1 MTVPDQSEPPVFK
14 LHNGFEVYPMPMF
27 VTFETT
33 DVNAVAQ
40 WYQAALGFG
49 LMFKAPDI
57 GGQPMLVHLRRRKY
71 QDVLIRP
78 AAPARSFDAASGLS
92 ICFQAGEEIGQL
104 AARAAAAPAIG
115 KVRIDLPADTPWNTR
130 ELRILDPDGRLLV
143 FSHPRFDPKASERV
157 RRMFEA
163 GEGRLK

>member
-27 VTFETT
+27 VTLETA

-49 LMFKAPDI
+49 VMFKAPEI

-78 AAPARSFDAASGLS
+78 ATAGRNLGEISGLS
-92 ICFQAGEEIGQL
+92 ICFQAGEEIDQL
-104 AARAAAAPAIG
+104 AARAGAAPAIG
-115 KVRIDLPADTPWNTR
+115 KVRVDPPMDTPWNTR
-130 ELRILDPDGRLLV
+130 ELRIIDPDGRLLA
-143 FSHPRFDPKASERV
+143 FSHPRFDPEATERM
-157 RRMFEA
+157 RRMFET
-163 GEGRLK
+163 GEGKLA